1 MIWIGIAVYLIVK
14 NPKQHMHTTLKLI
27 TANILIVGIVE
38 LILKNTVKRLRP
50 EFTLYNINVLFDPV
64 STFSFP
70 SGHATAAFASAYIL
84 SKSFPKQKM
93 IWYILAVLISFSR
106 IYLGKHYPGDVIGGA
121 VLGSVIGWGVM
132 KIKIKNG

>member
-1 MIWIGIAVYLIVK
+1 
-14 NPKQHMHTTLKLI
+14 MHTTLKLI